1 MGPILGLKRRGIMR
15 REQIYDLTL
24 TAMFLAIILVM
35 AFVPYL
41 GFIPSPFI
49 PGVSL
54 TLIHIPVIIGGII
67 LGRKKSWL
75 LGTFFGLMSLVL
87 SFLRPQGPVDKIF
100 HNPLVS
106 VLPRIIFG
114 IVIFE
119 IYNLL
124 SKLIKVKAVNVA
136 ITMVVSSLIHTLL
149 VIVML
154 YLFGKDTLVS
164 LKIVPE
170 NVAGNVIKVIGIFMS
185 MSGLIEA
192 GLALLI
198 GTPTTTTLLVYS
210 ENR

>member
-87 SFLRPQGPVDKIF
+87 AFLRPQGPVDEIF
-100 HNPLVS
+100 RNPLVS

-136 ITMVVSSLIHTLL
+136 ITTVVSSLIHTLL

>member
-170 NVAGNVIKVIGIFMS
+170 NVAGNVIKVIGIFML

>member
-87 SFLRPQGPVDKIF
+87 SFLHPQGPVDEIF

>member
-87 SFLRPQGPVDKIF
+87 AFLRPQGPVDEIF
-100 HNPLVS
+100 LNPLVS

>member
-164 LKIVPE
+164 LEIVPE
-170 NVAGNVIKVIGIFMS
+170 NVAGNVIKVIGIFML

>member
-1 MGPILGLKRRGIMR
+1 
-15 REQIYDLTL
+15 
-24 TAMFLAIILVM
+24 
-35 AFVPYL
+35 
-41 GFIPSPFI
+41 
-49 PGVSL
+49 
-54 TLIHIPVIIGGII
+54 
-67 LGRKKSWL
+67 
-75 LGTFFGLMSLVL
+75 
-87 SFLRPQGPVDKIF
+87 
-100 HNPLVS
+100 
-106 VLPRIIFG
+106 
-114 IVIFE
+114 E

>member
-87 SFLRPQGPVDKIF
+87 AFLRPQGPVDEIF